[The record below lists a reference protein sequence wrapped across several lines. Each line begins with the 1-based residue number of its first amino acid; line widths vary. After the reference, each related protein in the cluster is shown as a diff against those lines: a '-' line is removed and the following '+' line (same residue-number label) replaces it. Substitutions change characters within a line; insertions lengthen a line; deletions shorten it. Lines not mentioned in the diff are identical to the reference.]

1 MKQKNL
7 LYALALGAIVLV
19 QSGCTSYSYTSRST
33 RVNQNDIYA
42 SEQVADVTVDYKKK
56 ITATSDFQKF
66 PNQAKQ
72 QAIYQCIMDNGV
84 DVIVDPIFKIENRP
98 ITGYRAT
105 VTGFAGYIKT
115 GKKEIDRMIESGYSR
130 EDIEKYLLMT
140 DPSFYQ
146 YYYQNGGQGNV
157 YNIKCGGGAS
167 APAPQIAPIV
177 NLKKGGKKAPVA
189 LTGKQAA
196 YKKAKQI
203 RDAGIGL
210 TCTGFFCWIGIP
222 MIAAGQKRM
231 NELK

>member
-1 MKQKNL
+1 M
-7 LYALALGAIVLV
+7 GAIVLV

-66 PNQAKQ
+66 PNQANQ

-130 EDIEKYLLMT
+130 EDIEKYLLLI

-157 YNIKCGGGAS
+157 YNIKCTTA
-167 APAPQIAPIV
+167 APAKVTLPVV
-177 NLKKGGKKAPVA
+177 NTKAKGMKA
-189 LTGKQAA
+189 
-196 YKKAKQI
+196 KKAKKEKKNFFKKLF
-203 RDAGIGL
+203 AG
-210 TCTGFFCWIGIP
+210 
-222 MIAAGQKRM
+222 A
-231 NELK
+231 EE

>member
-7 LYALALGAIVLV
+7 LYALALSAIVLV

-130 EDIEKYLLMT
+130 EDIEKYLLLI

-157 YNIKCGGGAS
+157 YNIKCTTA
-167 APAPQIAPIV
+167 APAKVTLPVV
-177 NLKKGGKKAPVA
+177 NTKAKGMKA
-189 LTGKQAA
+189 
-196 YKKAKQI
+196 KKAKKEKKNFFKKLF
-203 RDAGIGL
+203 AG
-210 TCTGFFCWIGIP
+210 
-222 MIAAGQKRM
+222 A
-231 NELK
+231 EE

>member
-98 ITGYRAT
+98 VTGYRAT

-130 EDIEKYLLMT
+130 EDIEKYLLLI

-157 YNIKCGGGAS
+157 YNIKCTTA
-167 APAPQIAPIV
+167 APAKVTLPVV
-177 NLKKGGKKAPVA
+177 NTKAKGMKA
-189 LTGKQAA
+189 
-196 YKKAKQI
+196 KKAKKEKKNFFKKLF
-203 RDAGIGL
+203 AG
-210 TCTGFFCWIGIP
+210 
-222 MIAAGQKRM
+222 A
-231 NELK
+231 EE

>member
-1 MKQKNL
+1 MKKTNL
-7 LYALALGAIVLV
+7 LYALVLGVIVLV
-19 QSGCTSYSYTSRST
+19 QAGCTSYSFTSRST

-56 ITATSDFQKF
+56 ITSTSDWQKF

-130 EDIEKYLLMT
+130 EDIEKYLLLI

-157 YNIKCGGGAS
+157 YNIKCTTA
-167 APAPQIAPIV
+167 APAKVTLPVV
-177 NLKKGGKKAPVA
+177 NTKAKGMKV
-189 LTGKQAA
+189 
-196 YKKAKQI
+196 KKAKKEKKNFFKKLF
-203 RDAGIGL
+203 AG
-210 TCTGFFCWIGIP
+210 
-222 MIAAGQKRM
+222 A
-231 NELK
+231 EE

>member
-115 GKKEIDRMIESGYSR
+115 GKKEIDRMIESGYSL

-146 YYYQNGGQGNV
+146 YYYQNGGQGSV
-157 YNIKCGGGAS
+157 YNIKCTTA
-167 APAPQIAPIV
+167 APAKVTLPVV
-177 NLKKGGKKAPVA
+177 NTKAKGMKA
-189 LTGKQAA
+189 
-196 YKKAKQI
+196 KKAKKEKKNFFKKLF
-203 RDAGIGL
+203 AG
-210 TCTGFFCWIGIP
+210 
-222 MIAAGQKRM
+222 A
-231 NELK
+231 EE

>member
-130 EDIEKYLLMT
+130 EDIEKYLLLI

-157 YNIKCGGGAS
+157 YNIKCTTA
-167 APAPQIAPIV
+167 APAKVTLPVV
-177 NLKKGGKKAPVA
+177 NTKAKGMKA
-189 LTGKQAA
+189 
-196 YKKAKQI
+196 KKAKKEKKNFFKK
-203 RDAGIGL
+203 L
-210 TCTGFFCWIGIP
+210 FTG
-222 MIAAGQKRM
+222 A
-231 NELK
+231 EE

>member
-115 GKKEIDRMIESGYSR
+115 GKKEIDRIIESGYSR
-130 EDIEKYLLMT
+130 EDIEKYLLLI

-157 YNIKCGGGAS
+157 YNIKCTTA
-167 APAPQIAPIV
+167 APAKVTLPVV
-177 NLKKGGKKAPVA
+177 NTKAKGMKA
-189 LTGKQAA
+189 
-196 YKKAKQI
+196 KKAKKEKKNFFKKLF
-203 RDAGIGL
+203 AG
-210 TCTGFFCWIGIP
+210 
-222 MIAAGQKRM
+222 A
-231 NELK
+231 EE

>member
-130 EDIEKYLLMT
+130 EDIEKYLLLI

-157 YNIKCGGGAS
+157 YNIKCTTA
-167 APAPQIAPIV
+167 APAKVSLPVV
-177 NLKKGGKKAPVA
+177 NTKAKGMKA
-189 LTGKQAA
+189 
-196 YKKAKQI
+196 KKAKKEKKNFFKKLF
-203 RDAGIGL
+203 AG
-210 TCTGFFCWIGIP
+210 
-222 MIAAGQKRM
+222 A
-231 NELK
+231 EE

>member
-7 LYALALGAIVLV
+7 LYSLALGAIVLV

-130 EDIEKYLLMT
+130 EDIEKYLLLI

-157 YNIKCGGGAS
+157 YNIKCTTA
-167 APAPQIAPIV
+167 APAKVTLPVV
-177 NLKKGGKKAPVA
+177 NTKAKGMKA
-189 LTGKQAA
+189 
-196 YKKAKQI
+196 KKAKKEKKNFFKKLF
-203 RDAGIGL
+203 AG
-210 TCTGFFCWIGIP
+210 
-222 MIAAGQKRM
+222 A
-231 NELK
+231 EE

>member
-130 EDIEKYLLMT
+130 EDIEKYLLLI

-157 YNIKCGGGAS
+157 YNIKCTTA
-167 APAPQIAPIV
+167 APAKVTLPVV
-177 NLKKGGKKAPVA
+177 NTKAKGMKA
-189 LTGKQAA
+189 
-196 YKKAKQI
+196 KKAKKEKKNFFKKLF
-203 RDAGIGL
+203 AG
-210 TCTGFFCWIGIP
+210 
-222 MIAAGQKRM
+222 A
-231 NELK
+231 EE

>member
-1 MKQKNL
+1 MKKTNL
-7 LYALALGAIVLV
+7 LYALVLGVIVLV
-19 QSGCTSYSYTSRST
+19 QAGCTSYSFTSRST

-56 ITATSDFQKF
+56 ITSTSDWQKF

-130 EDIEKYLLMT
+130 EDIEKYLLLI

-157 YNIKCGGGAS
+157 YNIKCTTA
-167 APAPQIAPIV
+167 APAKVTLPVV
-177 NLKKGGKKAPVA
+177 N
-189 LTGKQAA
+189 T
-196 YKKAKQI
+196 KAKGMKAQKAKKEKKNFFKKLF
-203 RDAGIGL
+203 AG
-210 TCTGFFCWIGIP
+210 
-222 MIAAGQKRM
+222 A
-231 NELK
+231 EE

>member
-130 EDIEKYLLMT
+130 EDIEKYLLLI

-157 YNIKCGGGAS
+157 YNIKCTTA
-167 APAPQIAPIV
+167 APAKVTLPVV
-177 NLKKGGKKAPVA
+177 NTKAKGVKA
-189 LTGKQAA
+189 
-196 YKKAKQI
+196 KKAKKEKKNFFKKLF
-203 RDAGIGL
+203 AG
-210 TCTGFFCWIGIP
+210 
-222 MIAAGQKRM
+222 A
-231 NELK
+231 EE

>member
-98 ITGYRAT
+98 VTGYRAT

-115 GKKEIDRMIESGYSR
+115 GKKEIDRMIESGYSL
-130 EDIEKYLLMT
+130 EDIEKYLLLN

-146 YYYQNGGQGNV
+146 YYYNNGGQGSV
-157 YNIKCGGGAS
+157 YNIKCGAGS
-167 APAPQIAPIV
+167 APAPQVAPVI
-177 NLKKGGKKAPVA
+177 NLKKVGKKPAAA

-210 TCTGFFCWIGIP
+210 TCTGFFCWLGIP

>member
-42 SEQVADVTVDYKKK
+42 SEHVADVTVDYKKK

-130 EDIEKYLLMT
+130 EDIEKYLLLI

-157 YNIKCGGGAS
+157 YNIKCTTA
-167 APAPQIAPIV
+167 APAKVTLPVV
-177 NLKKGGKKAPVA
+177 NTKAKGMKA
-189 LTGKQAA
+189 
-196 YKKAKQI
+196 KKAKKEKKNFFKKLF
-203 RDAGIGL
+203 AG
-210 TCTGFFCWIGIP
+210 
-222 MIAAGQKRM
+222 A
-231 NELK
+231 EE

>member
-1 MKQKNL
+1 MKKTNL
-7 LYALALGAIVLV
+7 LYALVLGVIVLV
-19 QSGCTSYSYTSRST
+19 QAGCTSYSFTSRST

-56 ITATSDFQKF
+56 ITSTSDWQKF

-130 EDIEKYLLMT
+130 EDIEKYLLLI

-157 YNIKCGGGAS
+157 YNIKCTTA
-167 APAPQIAPIV
+167 APAKVTLPVV
-177 NLKKGGKKAPVA
+177 NTKAKGMKA
-189 LTGKQAA
+189 
-196 YKKAKQI
+196 KKAKKEKKNFFKKLF
-203 RDAGIGL
+203 AG
-210 TCTGFFCWIGIP
+210 
-222 MIAAGQKRM
+222 A
-231 NELK
+231 EE